1 MVYGVDKDGRHKGAY
16 CWSCRFTI
24 LSESEIEARGIEEVQ
39 EYSLV
44 GSVFNEE
51 IHEKLKEITTTNSM
65 GYRGI
70 RAETCAYFGVRH
82 EYDIKTGQMVAQ
94 YYPTTR
100 DNKLVGYK
108 VRELPKKFTAIGE
121 TGKECEMFAQF
132 RFAKSNNNTCLIVG
146 GEIDQLSAFQM
157 LDDYDQSKLKPG
169 EERYERRPV
178 VSSTLGE
185 GGTAKQIQSQ
195 YEFFNR
201 FDKIVFCL
209 DNDDAGEKALHEA
222 AKVLPKGKVY
232 VMNIPLKDAN
242 EHLKQGRAREF
253 VSAFFNAKPY
263 SPSGILGSSSLP
275 EAIRAAMNVPK
286 IPLPPFMHRLQKLM
300 AGGIPLGVI
309 VNLGSASGT
318 GKSTFSDELVYYWIF
333 NSPHHIGICSL
344 EADAGQYGT
353 NILSRHLGTKLNLIE
368 SDEEKL
374 AFMEQE
380 WVRDKEHDLFYLPDG
395 QDRFHLIDERDGG
408 LDDLKEKILELIIRC
423 NCKVIILDPLQDI
436 LDGLTNEEQAV
447 FLRWLKGLL
456 KSHGVTFILIN
467 HVRKSGAGGK
477 QNSTGADLHEEDF
490 QGSSSI
496 FKSGACNL
504 LFMRDKEAETEIERN
519 TTWMKMTKCRWTG
532 LTSPVAGKFYYDNA
546 THTLHDLD
554 DFMYANPE
562 IAAQY
567 YAQA

>member
-1 MVYGVDKDGRHKGAY
+1 MVYGVDKDGKHKGAY
-16 CWSCRFTI
+16 CWSCGFTI
-24 LSESEIEARGIEEVQ
+24 LSEAELEARGIEEVK
-39 EYSLV
+39 EYDLV
-44 GSVFNEE
+44 GSLFNDE

-65 GYRGI
+65 GFRGI
-70 RAETCAYFGVRH
+70 RADTCAFFGVRH
-82 EYDIKTGQMVAQ
+82 EYDPATGQMVKQ

-100 DNKLVGYK
+100 NNRLVGYK
-108 VRELPKKFTAIGE
+108 VRELPKVFHAIGE

-157 LDDYDQSKLKPG
+157 LDDYDQSRLKPG

-185 GGTAKQIQSQ
+185 GGTAKQIQAQ

-201 FDKIVFCL
+201 FDKIILCL
-209 DNDDAGEKALHEA
+209 DMDDAGEKAMHEA

-232 VMNIPLKDAN
+232 IMSLPLKDAN
-242 EHLKQGRAREF
+242 EHLKQGRTREF
-253 VSAFFNAKPY
+253 VSAYFAAKPY
-263 SPSGILGSSSLP
+263 SPSGIIGSASLMDAIK
-275 EAIRAAMNVPK
+275 EAAGIPK

-333 NSPHHIGICSL
+333 NSPHHVGICSM
-344 EADAGQYGT
+344 EADKAQYGT
-353 NILSRHLGTKLNLIE
+353 NILSRHLGMKLNLIE
-368 SDEEKL
+368 SDAEKL
-374 AFMEQE
+374 ALLDTPQVQE
-380 WVRDKEHDLFYLPDG
+380 AARELFTLPDG
-395 QDRFHLIDERDGG
+395 TNRFHLIDERDGG
-408 LDDLKEKILELIIRC
+408 LEDLKEKILQLIIQC
-423 NCKVIILDPLQDI
+423 DCKVIILDPLQDI

-447 FLRWLKGLL
+447 FMRWIKGLL

-467 HVRKSGAGGK
+467 HVRKSSQGSK

-490 QGSSSI
+490 QGSSAI

-532 LTSPVAGKFYYDNA
+532 LTSPVAGKFYYENA
-546 THTLHDLD
+546 THTMHDLED
-554 DFMYANPE
+554 YMYEHPE
-562 IAAQY
+562 IAAAM
-567 YAQA
+567 YA